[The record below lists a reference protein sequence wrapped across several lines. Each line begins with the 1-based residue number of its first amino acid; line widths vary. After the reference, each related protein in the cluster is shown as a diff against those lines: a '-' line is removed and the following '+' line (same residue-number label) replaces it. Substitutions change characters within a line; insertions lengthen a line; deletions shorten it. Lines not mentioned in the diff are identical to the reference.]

1 MSFVVLSNERNSI
14 FIAVSFSAVHKF
26 QGHNGYICGG
36 YSEVPWKYDNG
47 SGKYSQSSR
56 YLMPD
61 LIRLGRRPS
70 AHGFSFFSCFLFN
83 LVNYEGI
90 PPTRFDVV
98 RPKYATLSHAR

>member
-1 MSFVVLSNERNSI
+1 MRNSV
-14 FIAVSFSAVHKF
+14 FIAAVHKF

-47 SGKYSQSSR
+47 NGKYSQSSR

-70 AHGFSFFSCFLFN
+70 AVMDFPFLVVSCL
-83 LVNYEGI
+83 I
-90 PPTRFDVV
+90 WQT
-98 RPKYATLSHAR
+98 PKEFHPQDLTSSDQSMQH